1 MPLELLKP
9 SNRHKPIEVL
19 KPIKNQMPME
29 LSSKIHLLKE
39 INMASMLIRNSYQQ
53 LIVLLNFHKAM
64 VHLSNL
70 QTMVVPCKDSTVL
83 TARTI
88 HTGSLLQTMGKA
100 PRSNLAMVKGN
111 NSLSPSAMTLPL
123 VYGLPA
129 RLRAKNHHPAMAPR
143 NRILTVMVPSRSP
156 LVIDSLKNKVQHIRC
171 HLAMAKQI
179 RIRLTMAKV
188 LTKALRIR
196 SHLDKDQRIQK
207 HQTMVSLLTKAKCN
221 QSLLAMDQSSHN
233 QLAMEN
239 LQTRAQPIGCHLA
252 MVKRS
257 KHHKNMAS

>member
-1 MPLELLKP
+1 
-9 SNRHKPIEVL
+9 
-19 KPIKNQMPME
+19 
-29 LSSKIHLLKE
+29 
-39 INMASMLIRNSYQQ
+39 MASMLIRNSHQQ
-53 LIVLLNFHKAM
+53 LIILLNFHKAM

-83 TARTI
+83 TARTT

-111 NSLSPSAMTLPL
+111 SLSQSAMTLPQ

-179 RIRLTMAKV
+179 RIRLTMANV

-196 SHLDKDQRIQK
+196 SHLDKDQRIQN

-221 QSLLAMDQSSHN
+221 QSLLAKDQSSHN
-233 QLAMEN
+233 RLAMET

-257 KHHKNMAS
+257 NHHKNMAS